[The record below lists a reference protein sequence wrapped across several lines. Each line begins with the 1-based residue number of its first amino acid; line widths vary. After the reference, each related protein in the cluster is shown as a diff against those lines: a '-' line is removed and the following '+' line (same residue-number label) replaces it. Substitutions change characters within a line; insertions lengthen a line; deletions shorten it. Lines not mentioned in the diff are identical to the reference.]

1 MGTLRRS
8 GTARAAGLRAAAGLV
23 VAAAVLSNP
32 NTPVVAAETTI
43 APPLSPEIPSDID
56 VQLRDSIEASAAPN
70 WRIQVHRLFERH
82 AWATMVALSWPV
94 DADGAPRP
102 DIGDAGPP
110 RWSRWAEAFQVFKAD
125 GSPPDP
131 WGAASRSVPDI
142 GDIEPPRQNGTVIG
156 FEAVP
161 AGSSV
166 PPIGSGDARVLHN
179 LSSTGPLNVLDE
191 VNQAFSSPVWDQNG
205 NMVHY
210 EILINE
216 EQYAYIVEN
225 ELYNVDGQIAFFRQE
240 SKLDFPR
247 GRFGTDRKGAIELK
261 LAWKVMD
268 PERDDLGRYV
278 TMPAYVPSGP
288 GDPHWQPALMGLV
301 GFHVAQKTES
311 SPQWIWSTFEHV
323 DNVEVD
329 LLDTVTVNGEETP
342 LLPSFNDPYCE
353 WCPVNVVPTPDA
365 DGVSRTQVTRLV
377 PIMATTRRLNAAMQ
391 AELAEH
397 GSRLQYYELVG
408 VQWPVFP
415 ELPPA
420 DPDDFPGAVTNKSG
434 GEPFPTNLVNSVM
447 ETYSQKGN
455 LPANRH
461 QMAIAASD
469 RLVFGTASC
478 MGCHASAPSDD
489 FSWIMIKAQPRR
501 VQP

>member
-1 MGTLRRS
+1 MDTLRRL
-8 GTARAAGLRAAAGLV
+8 GMANAAWLRAGVV
-23 VAAAVLSNP
+23 VAAVAPWNLHSP
-32 NTPVVAAETTI
+32 AVAAEPSIT
-43 APPLSPEIPSDID
+43 PPLSAEIPSDID
-56 VQLRDSIEASAAPN
+56 VQLRDGIEAAAAPN

-94 DADGAPRP
+94 DAEGAPLP
-102 DIGDAGPP
+102 GIGDEGPP
-110 RWSRWAEAFQVFKAD
+110 RWSGWAEAFQVFKAD

-166 PPIGSGDARVLHN
+166 PPIDSGDARVLHN

-216 EQYAYIVEN
+216 EQYDYIVEN
-225 ELYNVDGQIAFFRQE
+225 ELYNVEGQIAFFRQE

-268 PERDDLGRYV
+268 PERDDPGRYV

-288 GDPHWQPALMGLV
+288 DDPHWQPAIMGLV
-301 GFHVAQKTES
+301 GFHIAQKTES

-353 WCPVNVVPTPDA
+353 WCPVNVVPAPDEN
-365 DGVSRTQVTRLV
+365 GVSRTQVTRLV
-377 PIMATTRRLNAAMQ
+377 PIMETTRRLNAAMQ

-397 GSRLQYYELVG
+397 GSQLQYYQLVG

-455 LPANRH
+455 LPANQH

-501 VQP
+501 AQP